1 MKVLQLSFGGMLSSP
16 QSETQRTASDPVKPK
31 GLSMHTTCKTSLG
44 GFPGDSHSYLRK
56 YRDFVFP
63 DSVVH
68 RHGGGMSL
76 PQPQKAGKC
85 LWCVGTAQA
94 GQLNFTDASSK
105 IRPWS
110 SLLPSRNFSFSF
122 CCWFAAML
130 MNADIHSEAICSQAQ
145 SLL

>member
-44 GFPGDSHSYLRK
+44 GFPGDSHNYLRK

-68 RHGGGMSL
+68 RWDVPSAALKSRKVFVVCGH
-76 PQPQKAGKC
+76 
-85 LWCVGTAQA
+85 
-94 GQLNFTDASSK
+94 SSGRATK
-105 IRPWS
+105 
-110 SLLPSRNFSFSF
+110 L
-122 CCWFAAML
+122 
-130 MNADIHSEAICSQAQ
+130 H
-145 SLL
+145 